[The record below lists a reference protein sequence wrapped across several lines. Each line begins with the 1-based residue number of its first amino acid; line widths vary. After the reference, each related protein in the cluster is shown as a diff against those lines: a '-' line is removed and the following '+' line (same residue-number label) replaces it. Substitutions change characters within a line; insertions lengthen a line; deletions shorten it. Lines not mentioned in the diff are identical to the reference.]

1 MENTE
6 ILEGPSF
13 CPTQKPKKLIFLL
26 HGYGD
31 NADNFIHIA
40 GNFNHE
46 ELNAHYFALN
56 APNLIANY
64 PTGREW
70 FNLYPNNIYISD
82 AGPEEIKII
91 RSEIRISTKKIF
103 NTINIIKNK
112 YKLKFS
118 DCFVVGFSQ
127 GGMMTFELGNY
138 SEEQLGGLAILSG
151 RIMTNESPT
160 NLKFLKTPLFISHGD
175 NDDVLNID
183 NFYSSCNYLKENNF
197 FFEKHLL
204 EGDSHTISPKAI
216 NLLQKFIKKNLWS
229 I

>member
-1 MENTE
+1 MENSE
-6 ILEGPSF
+6 ILNGPSF
-13 CPTQKPKKLIFLL
+13 CPTEKPTKLIFLL

-31 NADNFIHIA
+31 NGDNFVHFA

-46 ELNAHYFALN
+46 EINAHYFALN

-118 DCFVVGFSQ
+118 DCFVTGFSQ

-138 SEEQLGGLAILSG
+138 LEEQLGGLAILSG
-151 RIMTNESPT
+151 RIMTNEPPT

-197 FFEKHLL
+197 LFEKHLL
-204 EGDSHTISPKAI
+204 KGDSHTISPKAI
-216 NLLQKFIKKNLWS
+216 NLLQKFIKKNL
-229 I
+229 

>member
-1 MENTE
+1 MENSE
-6 ILEGPSF
+6 ILNGPSF
-13 CPTQKPKKLIFLL
+13 CPTEKPTKLIFLL

-31 NADNFIHIA
+31 NGDNFVHIA

-138 SEEQLGGLAILSG
+138 SEEQLG
-151 RIMTNESPT
+151 
-160 NLKFLKTPLFISHGD
+160 
-175 NDDVLNID
+175 
-183 NFYSSCNYLKENNF
+183 
-197 FFEKHLL
+197 
-204 EGDSHTISPKAI
+204 
-216 NLLQKFIKKNLWS
+216 
-229 I
+229 

>member
-1 MENTE
+1 MENSE
-6 ILEGPSF
+6 ILNGPSF
-13 CPTQKPKKLIFLL
+13 CPTEKPTKLIFLL

-31 NADNFIHIA
+31 NGDNFVHIA

-103 NTINIIKNK
+103 NTIKIIKNK

-118 DCFVVGFSQ
+118 DCFVTGFSQ

-138 SEEQLGGLAILSG
+138 SAEQLGGLAILSG
-151 RIMTNESPT
+151 RIMTNEPPT

-197 FFEKHLL
+197 LFEKHLL
-204 EGDSHTISPKAI
+204 KGDSHTISPKAI
-216 NLLQKFIKKNLWS
+216 NLLQKFIKKNL
-229 I
+229 

>member
-1 MENTE
+1 MENSE
-6 ILEGPSF
+6 ILNGPSF
-13 CPTQKPKKLIFLL
+13 CPTEKPTKLIFLL

-31 NADNFIHIA
+31 NGDNFVHIA
-40 GNFNHE
+40 GNFNQE

-91 RSEIRISTKKIF
+91 RSEIRISTKKII

-118 DCFVVGFSQ
+118 DCFVSGFSL

-138 SEEQLGGLAILSG
+138 SEELLGGLAILSG

-197 FFEKHLL
+197 LFEKHLL

-216 NLLQKFIKKNLWS
+216 NLLQKFIKKNL
-229 I
+229 

>member
-1 MENTE
+1 MENSE
-6 ILEGPSF
+6 ILNGPSF
-13 CPTQKPKKLIFLL
+13 CPTEKPTKLIFLL

-31 NADNFIHIA
+31 NGDNFVHIA

-91 RSEIRISTKKIF
+91 RSEIRISTKKIL

-112 YKLKFS
+112 YELKFS

-127 GGMMTFELGNY
+127 GGMMAFELGNY
-138 SEEQLGGLAILSG
+138 SAEQLGGLAILSG

-160 NLKFLKTPLFISHGD
+160 NLKFLKTPLFISQGD
-175 NDDVLNID
+175 NDNVLNID

-197 FFEKHLL
+197 LFEKHLL
-204 EGDSHTISPKAI
+204 KGDSHTISPKAI
-216 NLLQKFIKKNLWS
+216 NLLQKFIKKNL
-229 I
+229 

>member
-1 MENTE
+1 MENSE
-6 ILEGPSF
+6 ILNGPSF
-13 CPTQKPKKLIFLL
+13 CPTEKPTKLIFLL

-31 NADNFIHIA
+31 NGDNFVHIA

-46 ELNAHYFALN
+46 ELHAHYFAFN

-91 RSEIRISTKKIF
+91 RSEIRISTKKIL

-118 DCFVVGFSQ
+118 DCFVTGFSQ

-138 SEEQLGGLAILSG
+138 SEEQLWGLAILSG
-151 RIMTNESPT
+151 RIMTNEPPT

-197 FFEKHLL
+197 LFEKHLL
-204 EGDSHTISPKAI
+204 KGDSHTISPKAI
-216 NLLQKFIKKNLWS
+216 NLLQKFIKKNL
-229 I
+229 

>member
-1 MENTE
+1 MENSE
-6 ILEGPSF
+6 ILNGPSF
-13 CPTQKPKKLIFLL
+13 CPTEKPTKLIFLL

-31 NADNFIHIA
+31 NGDNFVHIA

-46 ELNAHYFALN
+46 ELNAHYIALN

-91 RSEIRISTKKIF
+91 RSEIRVSTKKIF

-118 DCFVVGFSQ
+118 DCFV
-127 GGMMTFELGNY
+127 
-138 SEEQLGGLAILSG
+138 
-151 RIMTNESPT
+151 TNRAC
-160 NLKFLKTPLFISHGD
+160 
-175 NDDVLNID
+175 
-183 NFYSSCNYLKENNF
+183 SS
-197 FFEKHLL
+197 
-204 EGDSHTISPKAI
+204 A
-216 NLLQKFIKKNLWS
+216 
-229 I
+229 